1 MDSGAASAELVIAE
15 PNPDEGKLLVRLA
28 AQRGV
33 RAIAVID
40 GESALKL
47 INRST
52 KTILLEIGLPGWDG
66 FRCLDFIASNYPNL
80 PAIVLS
86 ANNQATV
93 AVQALRLG
101 ATHYLTK
108 PYDPDELFAEIF
120 KAFKLRQSRE
130 PYPAPTRNQSADDL
144 SGSHMI
150 AQSPAMIDLMEKAKK
165 IAPLDAG
172 ILLTGESGVG
182 KGILARRIHAMS
194 PRADQPFVTVSC
206 PALPRDL
213 LESELFGHEKGAFTG
228 AVKRRIGKIES
239 ARGGTLFL
247 DEIGDLPIDLQ
258 PKLLS
263 VLQDRQFHRVG
274 GEKVIQSNIRLIAA
288 TNIDFSEGMSDG
300 SFRKDLY
307 YRISAIPLEIP
318 PLRERPEEIVPLIR
332 QILADITSRRNTPM
346 VTLSQEAI
354 SVAEGY
360 HWPGNIREMENVLE
374 RSSAF
379 CKGQMIDASDLPAE
393 LHTNPCADQ
402 HDYAAGPNAHSLK
415 EIERTAIMQSLI
427 WCNGNRAETAR
438 RLGISEKSIYNK
450 IRAYQLHDYGK
461 RRNH

>member
-1 MDSGAASAELVIAE
+1 L
-15 PNPDEGKLLVRLA
+15 N
-28 AQRGV
+28 
-33 RAIAVID
+33 
-40 GESALKL
+40 
-47 INRST
+47 
-52 KTILLEIGLPGWDG
+52 
-66 FRCLDFIASNYPNL
+66 
-80 PAIVLS
+80 
-86 ANNQATV
+86 
-93 AVQALRLG
+93 
-101 ATHYLTK
+101 
-108 PYDPDELFAEIF
+108 
-120 KAFKLRQSRE
+120 
-130 PYPAPTRNQSADDL
+130 
-144 SGSHMI
+144 GSKMI
-150 AQSPAMIDLMEKAKK
+150 AQSPGMIDLMEKAKK

-194 PRADQPFVTVSC
+194 PRADHPFVTVSC

-274 GEKVIQSNIRLIAA
+274 GEKAIESNIRLIAA

-318 PLRERPEEIVPLIR
+318 PLRERSEEIAPLIR
-332 QILADITSRRNTPM
+332 HILADITSRRNTPM
-346 VTLSQEAI
+346 ITLSEEAI

-374 RSSAF
+374 RCSAF
-379 CKGQMIDASDLPAE
+379 CRGHTINVSDLPAE
-393 LHTNPCADQ
+393 LHTSPCDDQ
-402 HDYAAGPNAHSLK
+402 AYSAAVHSAQSLK

-427 WCNGNRAETAR
+427 CCNGNRAETAR

-450 IRAYQLHDYGK
+450 IRTYQLHNYGK
-461 RRNH
+461 RQNH